1 MNQLF
6 DSFTYWQDLAMTA
19 EKTIIVDE
27 TGLPSDLHFG
37 SASEKSAVS
46 SESPYW
52 GGKESIEIAKTWFQ
66 KEFGVTFT
74 EEIRP
79 MTVYVVQRKNITP

>member
-1 MNQLF
+1 MEQSLE
-6 DSFTYWQDLAMTA
+6 YWQDYNLTA
-19 EKTIIVDE
+19 NKIIIVDE
-27 TGLPSDLHFG
+27 TGLPTDPSFG

-52 GGKESIEIAKTWFQ
+52 GGEESIEIAKKWF
-66 KEFGVTFT
+66 KEQFGITFS

-79 MTVYVVQRKNITP
+79 MTVYVVRKRQ